1 MVKSIE
7 EYTAEIS
14 RGYDNSRNALQNQIN
29 AIGENL
35 EQTRKKIDADYGLRQ
50 RELNNQ
56 SNRAA
61 QSASLQSAANGTG
74 FGGAAQ
80 IANQKYY
87 EQAFVPAQAQ
97 LHNDWSNS
105 RDNAETQANSNRLSL
120 ESQLASM
127 NDEISRL
134 GVQRY
139 YDEMER
145 EREEAYRQQQLAL
158 QRQQIAAQ
166 NAWQQYMNSA
176 SQGDKYINA
185 GSDSDYQFRDA
196 NTGEAVKM
204 STFIS
209 QYGGDFNQRARDY
222 LQQMANNG
230 AADARYVLN
239 LLNSNPNKRLAAGTS
254 YYDPSIRYNSNRDN
268 TALNILGLRLV

>member
-166 NAWQQYMNSA
+166 NALAQYRNSGSNGQAVAGKGYMFGLNDGDGYYFKDANGNFITAQQYA
-176 SQGDKYINA
+176 DL
-185 GSDSDYQFRDA
+185 
-196 NTGEAVKM
+196 TGESLYDVLSKM
-204 STFIS
+204 S
-209 QYGGDFNQRARDY
+209 GDFNASRA
-222 LQQMANNG
+222 LAGLNNANHELTDEEYSAFGTLGIDRNG
-230 AADARYVLN
+230 WGRRA
-239 LLNSNPNKRLAAGTS
+239 
-254 YYDPSIRYNSNRDN
+254 
-268 TALNILGLRLV
+268 